1 MERKQFEEHRKGGY
15 AEVWHIAY
23 PAVLTMISQTI
34 MSFTDAI
41 MVGRLGPAELAGVGL
56 AGTLTWGLYS
66 FFNGLVNGVNTFV
79 AQDYGAKRYKHIG
92 VVTWQGVYFALFS
105 GLVLFI
111 LSGYSPDLFRLGG
124 PAEEVQAVGSAYLRI
139 RMRGGVFLVLW
150 MCFSAFKR
158 GLGDTRTPLKI
169 TVAANLINIF
179 GDYVLIFGK
188 LGFPR
193 LETEG
198 AAIATVFANGVGAAA
213 FFIIFLSRSNA
224 ANYDT
229 RAAWRPSLDFMKRL
243 FKIGGPIGL
252 QWFLDMGSF
261 IFFSFMIGRIGVAEL
276 AATEASIRLMSLS
289 FMPVF
294 GVSIAATTLVGQY
307 IGSAEI
313 SYAVK
318 SGNSALRLGF
328 FYTLVIAFFFLVIPE
343 RLVALINS
351 DPDVVRIGASVIR
364 MVAVFQVFD
373 GLGIV
378 SNGCLRGAGDTRW
391 AMFIGIG
398 YAWFLFL
405 PLAYLGGFK
414 LNGGAIGAWAGA
426 TIYIIALGLTFFV
439 RFRSGKWQAIKI

>member
-23 PAVLTMISQTI
+23 PAVLTMLSQTV

-92 VVTWQGVYFALFS
+92 VVTWQGIYFALIS
-105 GLVLFI
+105 GAVLAI
-111 LSGYSPDLFRLGG
+111 LSGYSADLFRIGG
-124 PAEEVQAVGSAYLRI
+124 PAENVQAIGSAYLKI
-139 RMRGGVFLVLW
+139 RMRGGAFIILW
-150 MCFSAFKR
+150 MCFSAYLR

-169 TVAANLINIF
+169 TLAANLLNIA

-188 LGFPR
+188 FGFPR

-198 AAIATVFANGVGAAA
+198 AAIATIFANGVGAVI
-213 FFIIFLSRSNA
+213 FFIIFLSKKNAERYGTRS
-224 ANYDT
+224 
-229 RAAWRPSLDFMKRL
+229 AWRPRLDWMKRL
-243 FKIGGPIGL
+243 SAVGLPIGL

-261 IFFSFMIGRIGVAEL
+261 IFFSFMIGRIGTSEL
-276 AATEASIRLMSLS
+276 AATEAAIRLMSLS

-294 GVSIAATTLVGQY
+294 GLSIAATTLVGQY
-307 IGSAEI
+307 IGSEEMP
-313 SYAVK
+313 YAVR
-318 SGNSALRLGF
+318 SGNSALRMGF
-328 FYTLVIAFFFLVIPE
+328 LYTLFIALTFLVLPDK
-343 RLVALINS
+343 LVALINS
-351 DPDVVRIGASVIR
+351 DPAVVRIGSSVIR
-364 MVAVFQVFD
+364 MVAVFQIFD

-378 SNGCLRGAGDTRW
+378 SNGCLRGAGDTKW

-405 PLAYLGGFK
+405 PLAYLGGFR

-426 TIYIIALGLTFFV
+426 TIYIIALGLTFFF